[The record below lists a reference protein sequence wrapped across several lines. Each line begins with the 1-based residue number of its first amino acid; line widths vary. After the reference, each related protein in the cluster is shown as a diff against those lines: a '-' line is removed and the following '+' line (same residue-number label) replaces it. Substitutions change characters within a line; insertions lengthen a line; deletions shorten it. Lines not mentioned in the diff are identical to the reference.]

1 MERTRGEAGAP
12 TPPTPAA
19 AAAAGAG
26 GGAAKGMSCKGCL
39 FYSSVLR
46 SRERGPVC
54 VGITRALPQGYS
66 RASPAALYSSLRLW
80 ARVSADPPRRSV
92 QCPEAFSG
100 LRTLR
105 PCEWPVGYHSAATN
119 RSPSLSQ
126 GKWEGQ
132 IHSTSVVSKCARKGV
147 IIRTCRPW
155 NIRIL
160 TYPIHQRRFKCKL

>member
-26 GGAAKGMSCKGCL
+26 GGAAKGMSCKGCF

-66 RASPAALYSSLRLW
+66 RAPLQPPSTLLFVSGLGFLLIHPAAVYNALKLFLG
-80 ARVSADPPRRSV
+80 SV
-92 QCPEAFSG
+92 RCAPASG
-100 LRTLR
+100 LLGTTSRLRTALLPFHR
-105 PCEWPVGYHSAATN
+105 GNGKDRYVQVLW
-119 RSPSLSQ
+119 SQ
-126 GKWEGQ
+126 IVLGK
-132 IHSTSVVSKCARKGV
+132 V
-147 IIRTCRPW
+147 
-155 NIRIL
+155 
-160 TYPIHQRRFKCKL
+160 

>member
-12 TPPTPAA
+12 TPPAQ
-19 AAAAGAG
+19 AAAGAG
-26 GGAAKGMSCKGCL
+26 GGPAKGMSCKGCL

-105 PCEWPVGYHSAATN
+105 PCEWPVGYHFAATS

-132 IHSTSVVSKCARKGV
+132 IRSSFMVSNCARKGLISGLV
-147 IIRTCRPW
+147 VHA
-155 NIRIL
+155 IL
-160 TYPIHQRRFKCKL
+160 ES